1 MFIVQQNNTLRK
13 VARKPGVAHPVWLA
27 PFLPFQG
34 IFFKEKKIFAK
45 YVEKWRLTHFHDI
58 LKLIHISLDSKCLIA

>member
-34 IFFKEKKIFAK
+34 FLFKKK
-45 YVEKWRLTHFHDI
+45 
-58 LKLIHISLDSKCLIA
+58 